1 MQWRKNET
9 NYLATYGAF
18 GGKKLDESKLLRILY
33 QTTSESALDVQNL
46 FVCNLVVKLFVYP
59 SMKRKPKL
67 LHHYTVNVLNKFNHL
82 NE

>member
-18 GGKKLDESKLLRILY
+18 GEKKQDESKLLRILY
-33 QTTSESALDVQNL
+33 RTTSESALDVQNL

-59 SMKRKPKL
+59 SMKRKPETTAPLYYECFKQ
-67 LHHYTVNVLNKFNHL
+67 
-82 NE
+82 NELSM